1 MTALD
6 ADKPRFALVTTRIA
20 LPVYAAT
27 LFLSAGLLFG
37 VQPMFT
43 KMVLPVLGGTPAV
56 WSVAMVVFQG
66 LLLAGYLY
74 AHLMVRHLGLRR
86 AAIIHLTVAA
96 IAFAT
101 LPIAI
106 APGWG
111 RPPAEGEA
119 TWLVGLF
126 VVSVGLP
133 FFALAGNGPLL
144 QAWFART
151 GSERAADPYFLYGA
165 SNAGSFI
172 ALLAYPLV
180 VEPLLPLAAQGR
192 LWGTGFALL
201 AGLIAVCALI
211 AIRGTGTVLDTAP
224 TAVGPAPTARQ
235 RLSWIAMSAVPSGL
249 LVAVTAHVS
258 TDVAAVPLLWVV
270 PLALFLLTFVLA
282 FRPVMPVPGPLL
294 DRLQAWGTGAALT
307 GVAFPAQML
316 SFGLTV
322 HLGLFFVNA
331 LLVHRALYD
340 RRPASGHLTEFYLC
354 LSAGGVVGGLF
365 AGLLAPQIFST
376 VLEYPILLAAAL
388 LCRPDLLRLDG
399 ASARRQALE
408 AIGVGALAALLA
420 GAASVLGVLPAK
432 ASPGLLAMVV
442 LITAAMLSWTSP
454 LRLILLA
461 LAAYPVAAFCNP
473 ATGESHRSFFGV
485 HRLSETA
492 DGRFRLLHHGTTVH
506 GAARIRMDDG
516 TPFTGRPEPTTY
528 YAAGGAIAD
537 TVAVARMLMPHP
549 SVAMVGLGAGS
560 MACHAAPGERWQAF
574 EIDPEVVR
582 IARTRF
588 PFLAACAPD
597 MPVTIGDAR
606 LTLADSADRVD
617 LLLVDAFSSDA
628 IPLHLLTR
636 EALGLY
642 AARLS
647 PQGIL
652 ALHISNRHVDLAPAL
667 ARLAADQG
675 FVALV
680 RSDAP
685 KEAYESRL
693 VVPAAVAILTRDKAA
708 AAAARQHGWTD
719 LVPDMRRTPWSDD
732 YANIIE
738 AMRDRYAH

>member
-1 MTALD
+1 M
-6 ADKPRFALVTTRIA
+6 A

-27 LFLSAGLLFG
+27 LFLSAALLFG

-74 AHLMVRHLGLRR
+74 AHLMVRHLGLRW
-86 AAIIHLTVAA
+86 AAGIHLTVAA
-96 IAFAT
+96 VAFAT
-101 LPIAI
+101 LPIAV

-119 TWLVGLF
+119 AWLVGLF
-126 VVSVGLP
+126 VASVGLP
-133 FFALAGNGPLL
+133 FFAVAGNGPLL
-144 QAWFART
+144 QAWFARS
-151 GSERAADPYFLYGA
+151 GSDRAADPYFLYGA
-165 SNAGSFI
+165 SNAGSFV
-172 ALLAYPLV
+172 ALIAYPLAI
-180 VEPLLPLAAQGR
+180 EPLLPLASQGR
-192 LWGTGFALL
+192 LWGAGFALL
-201 AGLIAVCALI
+201 AGLVAVCALI
-211 AIRGTGTVLDTAP
+211 AIRGGGTLADAP
-224 TAVGPAPTARQ
+224 PAAIGPAPTARQ
-235 RLSWIAMSAVPSGL
+235 RLSWIAMAAVPSGL

-282 FRPVMPVPGPLL
+282 FRPILPVPGPLL
-294 DRLQAWGTGAALT
+294 DRLQAWGTGAVLM
-307 GVAFPAQML
+307 GIAFPAQML
-316 SFGLTV
+316 SFALTV

-340 RRPASGHLTEFYLC
+340 RRPESGHLTEFYLC

-365 AGLLAPQIFST
+365 AGLLAPHLFST

-388 LCRPDLLRLDG
+388 LCRPGLLQREG

-408 AIGVGALAALLA
+408 AVAVGGLAVLLA
-420 GAASVLGVLPAK
+420 GLVAAAAGPLGALPERMT
-432 ASPGLLAMVV
+432 PGLVAMLVLVV
-442 LITAAMLSWTSP
+442 GAMLSWTAP
-454 LRLILLA
+454 LRLVLLA
-461 LAAYPVAAFCNP
+461 LAAYPVAVACNP
-473 ATGESHRSFFGV
+473 ATGESSRSFFGV
-485 HRLSETA
+485 HRLSESA
-492 DGRFRLLHHGTTVH
+492 DGRFRLLHHGTTIH
-506 GAARIRMDDG
+506 GAARIRQDDG
-516 TPFTGRPEPTTY
+516 TPFSGRPEPTTY
-528 YAAGGAIAD
+528 YAARGAIAD
-537 TVAVARMLMPHP
+537 TVMVARKLVPAP

-560 MACHAAPGERWQAF
+560 MVCHAAPGERWHAF

-606 LTLADSADRVD
+606 LTLAEMPGRVD

-642 AARLS
+642 ATRLS
-647 PQGIL
+647 PQGVL
-652 ALHISNRHVDLAPAL
+652 ALHISNIHVDLAPSL

-675 FVALV
+675 FVALL
-680 RSDAP
+680 RSDALQEP
-685 KEAYESRL
+685 YEARL
-693 VVPAAVAILTRDKAA
+693 VVPAAVAILTRDHAA
-708 AAAARQHGWTD
+708 AAAARTLGWTD

-738 AMRDRYAH
+738 AMRDRYAR